1 MGNQNVGK
9 KSDRDVTQRTWQV
22 AWYILILS
30 CYSIGLSLRPVLA
43 GEPPSTLS
51 PVELVPARRPSAP
64 LTYTVV
70 QDGTTGTPQIDIA
83 APNGSIELN
92 ADQQEFNNNTQII
105 TANGKVVLRFNKALL
120 KADRLRVNLK
130 TKIATAE
137 GNVSLLRG
145 KQTLYGSQFEYNFE
159 NDSGSILEARGD
171 VYQPTLV
178 RDLNVLRPQQAAAA
192 PTNVTDKP
200 FTEPLLSDRLRED
213 QPVTN
218 IRNTGSIGVTTN
230 DRDIEYQ
237 PTLKPSG
244 TITRLRFQAN
254 KVDFVGDR
262 VTAEKIQITND
273 PFSPPE
279 LQVKAERAQFRT
291 LNSDES
297 EITVSNARINIESN
311 FDLPI
316 PRDRFVLNRLGK
328 ESASNPFA
336 NFGFDATDRGG
347 FFIQNSFYPIFDP
360 RFRMTITP
368 QYFLQRAVSG
378 LKFFDPSV
386 FGITTNIVGNFS
398 PDTALE
404 ASAVLAGFDL
414 NNFTNNF
421 RGQVNVRQNLSLLGY
436 PHLLTGS
443 AVYRQQVFN
452 GSLGYQDVQSS
463 LGGILTSSVIPVGN
477 TGINL
482 NYQVGAQ
489 VINANTDRQNL
500 IGANVA
506 SGLTTLNRY
515 QTAVDLTKSF
525 RLWEGQGLP
534 ADRQETYNYSPIP
547 VVPYLQLN
555 TGIKGG
561 YSSYSNGDNQSFVG
575 YNVGVQGQLGNFSKS
590 SFDYTGFNLNYYQ
603 QYPGNGTSPFLF
615 DRLVNNRILS
625 AGINQQISGPFRL
638 GIQTSF
644 DLDSNQQISTD
655 YYVEYS
661 RRTYNLIV
669 RYNPTIGLA
678 SIGFRLNDFNWD
690 GVAPKF

>member
-1 MGNQNVGK
+1 VGK

-43 GEPPSTLS
+43 GAPPSTLS
-51 PVELVPARRPSAP
+51 PVELVPVRRPSAP

-213 QPVTN
+213 QPITN

-316 PRDRFVLNRLGK
+316 PRDRFVLNKLGK

-421 RGQVNVRQNLSLLGY
+421 RGQVNIRQNLSLLGY

-525 RLWEGQGLP
+525 RLWESQGLP

-555 TGIKGG
+555 TGIRGG